1 MICYLAAP
9 TAINET
15 KASVL
20 LLPIAILGPFVLA
33 RGVEGKWRK
42 AAPVLGICVFSLV
55 AFAAVYNIMIEA
67 RWEGMPVDEFFI
79 FGQWQTSLYRG
90 VEVSGSYVYHIGR
103 LDSIIL
109 PIVILSDNW
118 LQLFFGLGVGNL
130 STSFLPGIEG
140 EYFEYR
146 YYGFGMT
153 TVGNLLWEMGVVGL
167 ALYLLLF
174 VFIWRDS
181 RRYAITDEDSR
192 WYGAWWS
199 ICIVIFAF
207 GLIYKSILNFNELG
221 YMLFFW
227 SGIIA
232 SRSWRLRYPADSTAI
247 SQATPRLQIA
257 GRNP

>member
-1 MICYLAAP
+1 MNSSFGVNGRRTSI
-9 TAINET
+9 E
-15 KASVL
+15 VL
-20 LLPIAILGPFVLA
+20 KWTGGFV
-33 RGVEGKWRK
+33 E
-42 AAPVLGICVFSLV
+42 
-55 AFAAVYNIMIEA
+55 
-67 RWEGMPVDEFFI
+67 
-79 FGQWQTSLYRG
+79 
-90 VEVSGSYVYHIGR
+90 HIGR

-109 PIVILSDNW
+109 PISILSNNW
-118 LQLFFGLGVGNL
+118 LQLLFGLGIGNL
-130 STSFLPGIEG
+130 SASFLPGMEG
-140 EYFEYR
+140 EYFAIYS

-181 RRYAITDEDSR
+181 RRYAITDEDSG

-199 ICIVIFAF
+199 ICMVIFTF

-221 YMLFFW
+221 YMLFLW

-232 SRSWRLRYPADSTAI
+232 SRSWWLRYPADSTAI

-257 GRNP
+257 GRKP